1 MARNLLELAKAQRPS
16 SRYKGFMEKLSLDDQ
31 QQIIELVDAYLAGE
45 LEGEWS
51 VSGLHRRILVPNG
64 YKFSSS
70 TFRKWVSEYVE
81 RKEAS
86 KSSQSGEVSTTQKR
100 KAGTKR

>member
-70 TFRKWVSEYVE
+70 TFRKWVYEYAE

-86 KSSQSGEVSTTQKR
+86 KSGEASSQIATAKR
-100 KAGTKR
+100 KTGTKR